1 MEKPRSLHL
10 KKTKRILCFVKG
22 TASYILF
29 YSSLQNLEITGYS
42 DSDWAEN
49 LENKK
54 STTKFIFFYSRNN
67 FHVDIKETIYFC
79 IIHM

>member
-22 TASYILF
+22 IASYRLF
-29 YSSLQNLEITGYS
+29 YSSSQNLEIIGYS

-49 LENKK
+49 LKDRK
-54 STTKFIFFYSRNN
+54 STTGFIFFYGRNN